1 MKYLKKI
8 SIAKMVWVHR
18 AMLWT
23 ALVGLFSS
31 AYLCITYLTGAP
43 IVCGIV
49 SGCEVVRASAWATT
63 FGIPRPLLGLA
74 FYGAIILALIIR
86 TYAPHH
92 RPEFWKNVTLL
103 ATFFGFV
110 ESGFLTLVQTY
121 EIKAYCLWCLLSA
134 ACATGLFIL
143 SFFESEEILPEKMV
157 THELKKIFWAFA
169 VFIVVGALA
178 MWILLAKRGGGEQP
192 VISAAGGGR
201 PVLVP
206 EGTPTEG
213 PVSSTVTVVEFL
225 DLECPGCRD
234 YYPIMKKIREDYA
247 GRIRYVVRIF
257 PLIELHAH
265 AKQAAIAAECAKQQ
279 GKWFEYVDAAL
290 INQNALE
297 RDDLVRYADALHL
310 DTKAFSACLDDQK
323 VADAV
328 MAERKAGEAIGINKT
343 PMIFVNDG
351 VLEQLPTYQQFK
363 YLLDE
368 ELKK

>member
-8 SIAKMVWVHR
+8 SVAKMVWVHR
-18 AMLWT
+18 TMLWT

-31 AYLCITYLTGAP
+31 AYLSITYLTGAP

-49 SGCEVVRASAWATT
+49 SGCEIVRASAWATA
-63 FGIPRPLLGLA
+63 FGSIPRPLLGLA
-74 FYGAIILALIIR
+74 FYAAIIAALIIR

-92 RPEFWKNVTLL
+92 RPELWKNVTLL

-121 EIKAYCLWCLLSA
+121 EIRAYCLWCLISA
-134 ACATGLFIL
+134 ACATVLFAL

-157 THELKKIFWAFA
+157 TQELKKFFWAFA
-169 VFIVVGALA
+169 VFIVVGGLA
-178 MWILLAKRGGGEQP
+178 MWILLAKHGGGEQP
-192 VISAAGGGR
+192 IISAAGGNI

-213 PVSSTVTVVEFL
+213 PASSTVTVVEFL

-247 GRIRYVVRIF
+247 GRIRYAVRIF
-257 PLIELHAH
+257 PLTELHAH
-265 AKQAAIAAECAKQQ
+265 ARQAAIAAECAKQQ

-290 INQNALE
+290 INQDALE

-310 DTKAFSACLDDQK
+310 DIKAFSACLDDQK
-323 VADAV
+323 TADIV
-328 MAERKAGEAIGINKT
+328 MAERKAGEAIGISHT
-343 PMIFVNDG
+343 PTIFINDG
-351 VLEQLPTYQQFK
+351 VLDQLPNYLQFK
-363 YLLDE
+363 GLLDG
-368 ELKK
+368 ELE